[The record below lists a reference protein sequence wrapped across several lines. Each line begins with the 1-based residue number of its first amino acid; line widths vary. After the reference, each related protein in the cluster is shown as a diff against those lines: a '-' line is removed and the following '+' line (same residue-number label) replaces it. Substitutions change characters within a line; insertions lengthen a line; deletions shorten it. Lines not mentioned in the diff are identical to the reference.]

1 MNKARFARLS
11 KLIEE
16 LSAIRDEEQDAFD
29 NLPENFQY
37 GSQGETMQEGIT
49 ASWFIWNR
57 HHHAFLPCAE
67 SASAIL

>member
-1 MNKARFARLS
+1 MNKTRFARLS

-37 GSQGETMQEGIT
+37 GSQGETMQEGIDVMDEALST
-49 ASWFIWNR
+49 LEVFNG
-57 HHHAFLPCAE
+57 
-67 SASAIL
+67 

>member
-37 GSQGETMQEGIT
+37 GSQGETMQDGIDVMDEALST
-49 ASWFIWNR
+49 LEVFNG
-57 HHHAFLPCAE
+57 
-67 SASAIL
+67 

>member
-37 GSQGETMQEGIT
+37 GCQGATMQEGIDVMDEALST
-49 ASWFIWNR
+49 LEVFIG
-57 HHHAFLPCAE
+57 
-67 SASAIL
+67 

>member
-16 LSAIRDEEQDAFD
+16 LSALRDEEQDAFD

-37 GSQGETMQEGIT
+37 GSQGETMQEGIDVMDE
-49 ASWFIWNR
+49 ALSSLEV
-57 HHHAFLPCAE
+57 FLR
-67 SASAIL
+67 

>member
-16 LSAIRDEEQDAFD
+16 LSALRDEEQDAFD

-37 GSQGETMQEGIT
+37 GSQGETMQEGIDVMDEALST
-49 ASWFIWNR
+49 LEVFIG
-57 HHHAFLPCAE
+57 
-67 SASAIL
+67 

>member
-37 GSQGETMQEGIT
+37 GSHGEKMQEGIDAMDEALST
-49 ASWFIWNR
+49 LDVFNG
-57 HHHAFLPCAE
+57 
-67 SASAIL
+67 

>member
-37 GSQGETMQEGIT
+37 GSQGETMQEGIDVMDEALST
-49 ASWFIWNR
+49 LEVFIG
-57 HHHAFLPCAE
+57 
-67 SASAIL
+67 

>member
-29 NLPENFQY
+29 NLPENFQN
-37 GSQGETMQEGIT
+37 GSQGEMMQEGIDVMDEVLST
-49 ASWFIWNR
+49 LEVFIG
-57 HHHAFLPCAE
+57 
-67 SASAIL
+67 

>member
-11 KLIEE
+11 KLIEA

-37 GSQGETMQEGIT
+37 GSQGETMQEGIDVMDEALST
-49 ASWFIWNR
+49 LEVFNG
-57 HHHAFLPCAE
+57 
-67 SASAIL
+67 

>member
-1 MNKARFARLS
+1 MNKTRFARLS

-37 GSQGETMQEGIT
+37 GSQGETMQEGIDVMDEALST
-49 ASWFIWNR
+49 LEVFIG
-57 HHHAFLPCAE
+57 
-67 SASAIL
+67 

>member
-29 NLPENFQY
+29 NLPENFQG
-37 GSQGETMQEGIT
+37 GSQGETMQEGIDVMDEALST
-49 ASWFIWNR
+49 LEVFIG
-57 HHHAFLPCAE
+57 
-67 SASAIL
+67 

>member
-37 GSQGETMQEGIT
+37 GSQGETMQEGIDVMDE
-49 ASWFIWNR
+49 ALSSLEV
-57 HHHAFLPCAE
+57 FLR
-67 SASAIL
+67 

>member
-29 NLPENFQY
+29 NLPKNFQY
-37 GSQGETMQEGIT
+37 GSQGEMMQEGIDVMDE
-49 ASWFIWNR
+49 ALSSLEVFNG
-57 HHHAFLPCAE
+57 
-67 SASAIL
+67 